1 MPNELRGD
9 MNGQGLR
16 VGIAVARFNE
26 IITKQLLDG
35 ALETL
40 NRCGVR
46 DSDITVAWV
55 PGSFELPVVARAF
68 AKSGRCDAVI
78 CLGAVIRGETSSL
91 RYGRRARPGRHW
103 FRRHGNRNP
112 HHFRRPHH
120 RKYGAGPEP
129 GRRQIWQHGI
139 QRCPRRH
146 RNGLGSC
153 GGEHWRRRSPSPKV
167 GDQEEG
173 DLWLKSA

>member
-40 NRCGVR
+40 ARCGVR

-55 PGSFELPVVARAF
+55 PGSFELPVIARAF
-68 AKSGRCDAVI
+68 AKNGRCDAVI
-78 CLGAVIRGETSSL
+78 CLGAVIRGETSHYDMVAGQAQGGSGAVSMDTGVPTIFGVL
-91 RYGRRARPGRHW
+91 TTENIEQALNRAGGKS
-103 FRRHGNRNP
+103 GNIGTN
-112 HHFRRPHH
+112 
-120 RKYGAGPEP
+120 AALAAVETASVLAA
-129 GRRQIWQHGI
+129 I
-139 QRCPRRH
+139 
-146 RNGLGSC
+146 NT
-153 GGEHWRRRSPSPKV
+153 
-167 GDQEEG
+167 
-173 DLWLKSA
+173 A